1 MPPGIHINCSSSPCI
16 LAPLVLWMISYVL
29 LAEKKNKINSGLKG
43 VRRVSNQYIR
53 LLIGVVYLSSNLSLI
68 FQSYIW
74 KVIIFFPLESFVVK
88 YLVMNHDKVV

>member
-16 LAPLVLWMISYVL
+16 LAPLVLWMISYAL
-29 LAEKKNKINSGLKG
+29 LVEKKINSGLKG

-74 KVIIFFPLESFVVK
+74 KVIIFFPFRVLCCEIFGDES
-88 YLVMNHDKVV
+88 